1 LADDHVMMREGL
13 RALLKDIP
21 GVQVSGEAENG
32 RDAVRLCRELAP
44 DLVIMDVAMPELN
57 GVEATRQILA
67 ETPSVRIIALS
78 MHSTKRFVLDMIQAG
93 AKGYLLKN
101 CAFKELADAVS
112 TVLAGRAY
120 ISPAVASV
128 VMEKI
133 VSPAKDEPTPD
144 FNLTPREREVLQLL
158 AEGKKVGEV
167 ARRLHVSMKTVQTH
181 RRNLMAKLNLFS
193 LPELT
198 KFAIQHGL
206 TSLDT

>member
-1 LADDHVMMREGL
+1 
-13 RALLKDIP
+13 
-21 GVQVSGEAENG
+21 
-32 RDAVRLCRELAP
+32 
-44 DLVIMDVAMPELN
+44 MDVAMPELN